1 MFHPGSR
8 WKMNYK
14 KFKIIALILIASSGF
29 LATGKFA
36 MDFSLRTLL
45 SKQADAAGRDWAHYL
60 DKRLGKKLPVL
71 TQHESGGLLSGG
83 QLAGID
89 GAISEIFAL
98 GNVFQIDFIDANC
111 SCIASFAGATQIPA
125 DRGDARNGANGDH
138 PALSGISRMA
148 PALRP
153 GTAGPAFVETGGAAD
168 RIAGKPPT
176 GHLASSYVLTLV
188 NYNADAND
196 AALGA
201 PDGIQPVDRDI
212 VQSIWQSE
220 THQVAIPRG
229 GLFNRIGTVAE
240 IYHRIQRDD
249 QTKLVLRL
257 IVDMDAIAKRNR
269 SILYLAGILIV
280 LLLFLSFGYPAIRH
294 FQNSRTRRESDEKA
308 YFLANHDV
316 LTGLANRN
324 AFQEDVPKRL
334 MECGLN
340 GSGGALFLIDIDD
353 FKEINDF
360 YGHHVGDYV
369 LQMVAKILT
378 EKCSADSLVARL
390 GGDELAIVT
399 YDSEMTDLA
408 NLDEIAFPS
417 DFQVDLAGSRE
428 TFDVSFSVGI
438 ARFPRDGTELPE
450 LMRNAD
456 LALYAAKNAGKSAI
470 REYHPQMKIGFHQ
483 RQVLFNEFR
492 TALKT
497 SQIFPYYQPV
507 VCTRTGLVQG
517 IEALVRWNHP
527 VKGIICASEFADVL
541 EEREICEMI
550 GCQML
555 ELVTADMA
563 RWKQA
568 NVPFRR
574 VGFNVNAANL
584 LRQGFIRDIVSTL
597 TSHGLTPEEFA
608 IEVTEKAILG
618 TNSKSLFSKLHELR
632 DMGCDVVLDDFG
644 TGYSSITHLKEL
656 PYSFIKVAETFISN
670 IAHDQQDQAIVSSL
684 IELGKSLNYKVVAEG
699 IETYA
704 QYRKI
709 KELGFH
715 LAQGYYFSEPVP
727 AADVPAII
735 DHVSSRSFRYATNLG
750 FHEDVA

>member
-1 MFHPGSR
+1 
-8 WKMNYK
+8 MNYK
-14 KFKIIALILIASSGF
+14 RIKIIVLILLASSGF
-29 LATGKFA
+29 LATGKLA
-36 MDFSLRTLL
+36 IDFSLRTLL
-45 SKQADAAGRDWAHYL
+45 SKQADAAGRDWAHYV
-60 DKRLGKKLPVL
+60 DNRLGEKLPVL
-71 TQHESGGLLSGG
+71 TVSESGALLSDG
-83 QLAGID
+83 QLANIE
-89 GAISEIFAL
+89 GAVSEIFAL
-98 GNVFQIDFIDANC
+98 GNVLQIDFIDATC
-111 SCIASFAGATQIPA
+111 SCIASFAGGTQFPA
-125 DRGDARNGANGDH
+125 VRRKVQNDTNQDH
-138 PALSGISRMA
+138 PAVTGESRVAPLLPSGA
-148 PALRP
+148 VQPAL
-153 GTAGPAFVETGGAAD
+153 VENGQTPD
-168 RIAGKPPT
+168 RSAGKLPT
-176 GHLASSYVLTLV
+176 GHSAASSVLTLIK
-188 NYNADAND
+188 YNEDPE
-196 AALGA
+196 AAVFNT
-201 PDGIQPVDRDI
+201 PVGFPAVDQKI
-212 VQSIWQSE
+212 VQSIRQTE
-220 THQVAIPRG
+220 THQVAIPRS
-229 GLFNRIGTVAE
+229 GLSDRVGTVAE
-240 IYHRIQRDD
+240 IYHSIERGD
-249 QTKLVLRL
+249 QPKLVLRL
-257 IVDMDAIAKRNR
+257 LVDMDAIAKRNR
-269 SILYLAGILIV
+269 AILYLASILIV

-294 FQNSRTRRESDEKA
+294 FQNLRTQRLSDEKA

-334 MECGLN
+334 LECSAT

-360 YGHHVGDYV
+360 YGHHVGDHV
-369 LQMVAKILT
+369 LQMVANILT
-378 EKCSADSLVARL
+378 EKCSTDSLVARL

-399 YDSEMTDLA
+399 YDSRLA
-408 NLDEIAFPS
+408 GHADPDAMVFPS

-438 ARFPRDGTELPE
+438 ARFPRDGTELPD

-456 LALYAAKNAGKSAI
+456 LALYAAKNAGKSAV

-517 IEALVRWNHP
+517 VEALVRWNHP
-527 VKGIICASEFADVL
+527 FKGTICASEFADVL
-541 EEREICEMI
+541 EDREICEMV

-555 ELVTADMA
+555 EKVTADMA

-568 NVPFRR
+568 NVPFKR

-584 LRQGFIRDIVSTL
+584 LRQGFIKDIVSTL
-597 TSHGLTPEEFA
+597 TSRGLTPEEFA
-608 IEVTEKAILG
+608 VEVTEKAIFG

-656 PYSFIKVAETFISN
+656 PYSFIKVARTFISN
-670 IAHDQQDQAIVSSL
+670 IAYDRQDQAIVSSL

-704 QYRKI
+704 QYEKV

-727 AADVPAII
+727 SREVPKVI
-735 DHVSSRSFRYATNLG
+735 DQVSSRSFRYAANLG